1 MKGKGKEIRC
11 TWLATK
17 ERYATNCRGSY
28 KMKCDRKHVQSS
40 VCHNSNI
47 LRLERVCNPL
57 IYLHKALNID
67 TDTIVVIDS

>member
-17 ERYATNCRGSY
+17 ERYASNCRGSY
-28 KMKCDRKHVQSS
+28 KMKCDRKHVQLS
-40 VCHNSNI
+40 VCNNSRL

-57 IYLHKALNID
+57 IYLHKALSID
-67 TDTIVVIDS
+67 TDTTAVIDS